1 MENVVLLQKISVDQN
16 TAIFKPINIL
26 SGSIEEHD
34 GKKIF
39 RTHEGEVYDFVE
51 NLSQDIYKNDFGVG
65 FQIKDADLLD
75 TYETDSLE
83 SARLKYLSDLGDY
96 LHVGYYKNGKLENI
110 EISMDKIKNNLCSDK
125 FYDNILKAVNQA
137 LISNDPDVRLAVLR
151 AIKFDLTYKQ
161 KKTDYSMIIKG
172 KEEIKKEPEATT
184 EEKLY
189 DINHYMK
196 LIEEPMIK
204 LNNLVGLDDVK
215 NEVVKLVNYIIY
227 RESTKDYLNHE
238 PLNLNMIFSGNPG
251 TGKTTV
257 ATILADILCKLGYLK
272 RNKVSV
278 IGSHDLIGEYVG
290 HTAQKTEKLLR
301 ENKGGVIILDEAYT
315 LASEGQK
322 FKDDALGVILKEME
336 KRDTVF
342 IFVGYE
348 KEMKRFVDMNSGII
362 SRIGLSINFKD
373 YSVDQLFEML
383 LNKIE
388 RMNKNLN
395 SECKLHFS
403 DDAVVL
409 VKKLIEQAIQ
419 EENFGN
425 ARYIDNLAD
434 AILREKANT
443 ISKCNS
449 KEELLTIYP
458 ENIPYIQKKVKTKV
472 IGFMAENK

>member
-1 MENVVLLQKISVDQN
+1 M
-16 TAIFKPINIL
+16 NI
-26 SGSIEEHD
+26 I
-34 GKKIF
+34 
-39 RTHEGEVYDFVE
+39 T
-51 NLSQDIYKNDFGVG
+51 
-65 FQIKDADLLD
+65 
-75 TYETDSLE
+75 
-83 SARLKYLSDLGDY
+83 
-96 LHVGYYKNGKLENI
+96 YYKNGKLENI
-110 EISMDKIKNNLCSDK
+110 EISMDKIKNNFCSDK
-125 FYDNILKAVNQA
+125 FYDNILNAVNQA
-137 LISNDPDVRLAVLR
+137 LTSNDPDVRLAVLR

-172 KEEIKKEPEATT
+172 KEEIKKEPEVAA

-227 RESTKDYLNHE
+227 RESTKEYLNHQ

-272 RNKVSV
+272 RNKVSI

-388 RMNKNLN
+388 RMNKNLD

-419 EENFGN
+419 DENFGN

-443 ISKCNS
+443 ISNCNS

-472 IGFMAENK
+472 IGFMTENK